1 MKQLTI
7 CIWIF
12 VFSALVFSHFSYAE
26 KMYKYQAKDGTWH
39 FTNIPPAT
47 DQPVKVSKV
56 HVDERKKRLTVQ
68 RRGPKE
74 RPEFYVYNE
83 FYGPVEFEFLL
94 KESVNIR
101 SKPALPVR
109 LIIPAYKETSAV
121 TIWPANPLQPWSY
134 RYQYSYSLG
143 DPKASHHPPK
153 PYHLPFESGTFNISQ
168 AFNGKFSH
176 TAPHSRH
183 AVDIPMPEG
192 TKLCAA
198 RAGVVMDIAN
208 DFFTGGAEAAFGE
221 RANLIRIL
229 HDDGTMAVYA
239 HLKLESA
246 RFPLGTR
253 VSEGQVI
260 AESGNT
266 GFSTGPHLHFVIQKN
281 AGMKLVSVP
290 FQFEGKDGQGVTPVF
305 GMVIGGD
312 AD

>member
-1 MKQLTI
+1 MKQIKIHI
-7 CIWIF
+7 CILAFIAF
-12 VFSALVFSHFSYAE
+12 FSSHISHAE
-26 KMYKYQAKDGTWH
+26 KMYKYKGKDGTWH
-39 FTNIPPAT
+39 FSNIPPAT

-56 HVDERKKRLTVQ
+56 RVDERKKRLTVQ
-68 RRGPKE
+68 RRGTKD
-74 RPEFYVYNE
+74 RPEFYVFNE

-94 KESVNIR
+94 KQSKNIR

-109 LIIPAYKETSAV
+109 VVIPAYKELSAV
-121 TIWPANPLQPWSY
+121 SLWPANPLKPWSY
-134 RYQYSYSLG
+134 RYQYSYSPG
-143 DPKASHHPPK
+143 DPKAVHRPKK
-153 PYHLPFESGTFNISQ
+153 PYHLPFKSGKFNISQ

-176 TAPHSRH
+176 TAAHSRH

-192 TKLCAA
+192 TELCAV
-198 RAGVVMDIAN
+198 REGVVMDIAN
-208 DFFTGGAEAAFGE
+208 DFFTGGAQASFGE

-246 RFPLGTR
+246 KFPLGTR

-281 AGMKLVSVP
+281 TGMKLISVP
-290 FQFEGKDGQGVTPVF
+290 FKFEGGDGIGVTPVF
-305 GMVIGGD
+305 GMVLEGD
-312 AD
+312 GE